1 MKQSS
6 PADLSAAGLTGGN
19 TLPPACSPG
28 KKRSRR
34 LRKKLRVGEF
44 QELGFETQV
53 KLTGS
58 YTPEEQESLVEALLL
73 GVIEPRSL
81 SFTGWLKGGFVAH
94 RGRVSATED
103 DRESV
108 RQWLLSRP
116 EVESVVIGPLID
128 AWYLAE
134 AS

>member
-19 TLPPACSPG
+19 TLQPACSPG

-44 QELGFETQV
+44 QELGFETKV

-94 RGRVSATED
+94 RSRGSATED

-116 EVESVVIGPLID
+116 EVESAVIGPLID
-128 AWYLAE
+128 VWYLAE

>member
-1 MKQSS
+1 MIFYPKNAS
-6 PADLSAAGLTGGN
+6 D
-19 TLPPACSPG
+19 

-44 QELGFETQV
+44 QELGFEIEV

-58 YTPEEQESLVEALLL
+58 RAPEEQVSFIEAFLSE
-73 GVIEPRSL
+73 VIEPRSL
-81 SFTGWLKGGFVAH
+81 CFSGWLKGGFVAH
-94 RGRVSATED
+94 RARGSATED
-103 DRESV
+103 DRDSV

-116 EVESVVIGPLID
+116 EVESVVVGPLID

-134 AS
+134 TS

>member
-1 MKQSS
+1 MIFYPKNAS
-6 PADLSAAGLTGGN
+6 
-19 TLPPACSPG
+19 G

-34 LRKKLRVGEF
+34 LLKKLRIGEF
-44 QELGFETQV
+44 QELGFEIEV

-58 YTPEEQESLVEALLL
+58 LIPEEQESLVGDLLSE
-73 GVIEPRSL
+73 VIEPRSL
-81 SFTGWLKGGFVAH
+81 SFCGWLKGGFVAH
-94 RGRVSATED
+94 RSRGSATED

-134 AS
+134 VS